1 MNVAKELIK
10 AIIGRLPD
18 YNVYTVVPDEPVFPF
33 VHIAD
38 INISELGLKKS
49 PRLYVTFIVVLDY
62 KVDGSVL
69 ESYESVDHV
78 KRSLKMHDTDTVLP
92 EMVFMNLVNDAGVFE
107 IDQTNKIYRNVTAW
121 ESEVE
126 LNKSYYDRV
135 VTSGGKVESL
145 KCVYN
150 VG

>member
-18 YNVYTVVPDEPVFPF
+18 YQVYTVVPDEPVYPF

-38 INISELGLKKS
+38 INISELGLNKS

-69 ESYESVDHV
+69 ESYESVAHV
-78 KRSLKMHDTDTVLP
+78 KQSLKMHDTDTVLP
-92 EMVFMNLVNDAGVFE
+92 EMIFMNLVNDAGVFE
-107 IDQTNKIYRNVTAW
+107 IDHVNRIYRNVTAW

-126 LNKSYYDRV
+126 LNKSYYDTV
-135 VTSGGKVESL
+135 VLDGGIIENL